1 MRYSKVGYNLDDNL
15 TKVFDNNY
23 ITKRHQKIVIKL
35 SFDDI
40 YKPSDAYEY
49 CIDKHRAYVTYAS
62 LFVFPRQFD
71 WGALSVCPKPFGFKG
86 LKSHAWL

>member
-1 MRYSKVGYNLDDNL
+1 MTTERIELYVLAPDKVWAVRSL
-15 TKVFDNNY
+15 
-23 ITKRHQKIVIKL
+23 Q
-35 SFDDI
+35 
-40 YKPSDAYEY
+40 PSDAYEY